1 MKRIFAT
8 LIGTILATGLVL
20 ASPSD
25 EPKDLVARYL
35 GASDEAAIA
44 ATWKDWHP
52 KAVHS
57 VTIKFGLGYPDEQFS
72 YPVADWEMLSDWSQD
87 PELADAMQ
95 GYKETQRDAPTITSE
110 ITEGGTRVT
119 ATTRVGYIWGDATG
133 TMVQTDRFFII
144 SQAGRLAIRSLDTT
158 FDYR

>member
-35 GASDEAAIA
+35 NATDGAAIA

-52 KAVHS
+52 KAVHT
-57 VTIKFGLGYPDEQFS
+57 VTIKFGLGQQDEQFS
-72 YPVADWEMLSDWSQD
+72 YPVADWEALPDWYQD
-87 PELADAMQ
+87 PTLAGAMQ
-95 GYKETQRDAPTITSE
+95 GYRENRRDAPTISSKF
-110 ITEGGTRVT
+110 TEGGTRVT
-119 ATTRVGYIWGDATG
+119 ATTRVDYIWGDTTG
-133 TMVQTDRFFII
+133 TMNQTDRFFIV
-144 SQAGRLAIRSLDTT
+144 SHAGRLAVRALDTT